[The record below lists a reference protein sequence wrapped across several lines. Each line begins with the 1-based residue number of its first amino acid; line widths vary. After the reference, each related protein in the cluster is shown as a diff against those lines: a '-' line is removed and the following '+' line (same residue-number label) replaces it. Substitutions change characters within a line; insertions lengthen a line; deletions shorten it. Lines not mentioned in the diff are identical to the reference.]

1 MEGEADLTRRR
12 RRREGEEEEK
22 ERLKRGVMGEWRE
35 EEEGEKG
42 SPPLLFPFFKGTH
55 RVGIRGG
62 RKELRVVVQCAALLC
77 QSFSLSLQRPPFC
90 KGGEGH
96 RGGRKQE
103 HTLFNDL
110 RRKLAKRSKLVNLN
124 DFFALFIKR
133 NIRFDF

>member
-12 RRREGEEEEK
+12 RRRVREEEEEEK

-96 RGGRKQE
+96 REGRKKRRR
-103 HTLFNDL
+103 FNL
-110 RRKLAKRSKLVNLN
+110 S
-124 DFFALFIKR
+124 DFPLTW
-133 NIRFDF
+133 